1 MTDGAFDLVIAGGE
15 VIDGTGGPP
24 IRTDLA
30 IAGGRILAMGDLSA
44 AAARRRVDAAGRVV
58 APGFVDIHSHSDFT
72 LLVDPAAESALAQG
86 VTTEVVGN
94 CGHGCGPIGDPD
106 DPAFTGNIY
115 GWGAGVRAIDWH
127 SIGGY
132 LDALAA
138 ARTAINVATLV
149 PFGNLRLVAVADVSA
164 PARAHEV
171 AAMTREL
178 EAGLDAGAVGLSTGL
193 EYPAESGASGGEL
206 DTLAGV
212 VERRGGLYATH
223 TRDRGL
229 RVVEGTLE
237 GIETART
244 TGVRTQVAH
253 VLARRGSGGEE
264 ANARILEA
272 LEAAAADGVNL
283 AWDVHTR
290 TFGITN
296 LSTALAPGSDDPA
309 SIRVEAGDPGVVP
322 SFGRAGWDRSFVF
335 DAGGRFAALATS
347 SVADVAA
354 ADAGTP
360 RALLVEVL
368 REAAATG
375 DIHRPLIIGHTYTE
389 DDIAGAVRT
398 SRCAV
403 GSDATTMRL
412 DGPLRARL
420 LPGAFSWAS
429 WYLRRIIREFGALP
443 LAEGIRRIT
452 SLPAEQAGLVGRGR
466 LAVGAH
472 ADVVV
477 FDPADVREPADP
489 VRPAALATGMDLV
502 VVNGRIA
509 WEAGGVTADRA
520 GEVIRA

>member
-1 MTDGAFDLVIAGGE
+1 MTGGVFDLVIAGGE
-15 VIDGTGGPP
+15 VIDGMGGPP
-24 IRTDLA
+24 IRTDLG

-44 AAARRRVDAAGRVV
+44 AVASRRVDATGRVV

-72 LLVDPAAESALAQG
+72 LLVDPEAESALAQG

-115 GWGAGVRAIDWH
+115 GWGAGVRTIDWH

-138 ARTAINVATLV
+138 ARPAINVATLV
-149 PFGNLRLVAVADVSA
+149 PFGNLRLLAVADVTG
-164 PARAHEV
+164 PARAHEL
-171 AAMTREL
+171 AAMAREL

-206 DTLAGV
+206 YALAGV

-229 RVVEGTLE
+229 HVVEGTLE
-237 GIETART
+237 GIDTART
-244 TGVRTQVAH
+244 TAVRTQVAH

-272 LEAAAADGVNL
+272 LEAAAEDGVDL

-296 LSTALAPGSDDPA
+296 LSTALAPNSDDPA
-309 SIRVEAGDPGVVP
+309 SIKVEAGDPGVVP

-335 DAGGRFAALATS
+335 DAGERFAPLARTT
-347 SVADVAA
+347 VAEFAA
-354 ADAGTP
+354 AEGLAP
-360 RALLVEVL
+360 RDLLVEVL
-368 REAAATG
+368 REAAGAG

-403 GSDATTMRL
+403 GSDATTMSL

-420 LPGAFSWAS
+420 LPGAFTWAA
-429 WYLRRIIREFGALP
+429 WYLRRVIGDLGALELP
-443 LAEGIRRIT
+443 EAIRRIT

-472 ADVVV
+472 ADVVL
-477 FDPADVREPADP
+477 FDPANVREPADP
-489 VRPAALATGMDLV
+489 ARPAGLATGMDLV
-502 VVNGRIA
+502 VVNGLVA
-509 WEAGGVTADRA
+509 FEGGRVSADRA
-520 GEVIRA
+520 GEVLRG